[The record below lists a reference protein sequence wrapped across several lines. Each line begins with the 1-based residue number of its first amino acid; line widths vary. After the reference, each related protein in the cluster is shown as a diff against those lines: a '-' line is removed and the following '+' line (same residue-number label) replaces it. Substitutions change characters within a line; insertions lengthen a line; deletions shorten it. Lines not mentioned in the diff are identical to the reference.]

1 MDNIIKNF
9 LRVALWVTGSIILT
23 ACSSM
28 PKYQNLST
36 DAEVV
41 NAKKNSPE
49 LLQEFTVVI
58 GDNLLSKVS
67 GSYLENKT
75 QSVSLLS
82 KIQYI
87 NDEHPGLSKGKTTV
101 LGMSSSGG
109 NAACYNDAKYR
120 DDLVKFCLFDEDKDG
135 YFEMGS
141 FTGDETYSL
150 NIPYNIFSDNSRTP
164 ERGYFR
170 KTISY
175 KGLSNGKIHFNYSE
189 YSGSMAR
196 ATFSQEFSIV
206 NTKDAH
212 ILFNFKGAEIK
223 IKDVELLSITYEV
236 MQYFR

>member
-1 MDNIIKNF
+1 MDKIIKIF
-9 LRVALWVTGSIILT
+9 LSITFWLTGTIILT

-87 NDEHPGLSKGKTTV
+87 NDEQPGLTKGRTTV

-175 KGLSNGKIHFNYSE
+175 KGLSNGKINFNYSE

-196 ATFSQEFSIV
+196 ATLSQEFSIV

-223 IKDVELLSITYEV
+223 IKHVDLLNITYEV
-236 MQYFR
+236 IHHFR